1 MNRENNQIGAGE
13 FKTHCLKL
21 IDRVNQTKQ
30 PIIITKHG
38 KPMAKLTPVED
49 ETYSLFGCLNNTVEI
64 KGDLVEGVGEAW
76 EVDV

>member
-1 MNRENNQIGAGE
+1 MLENHSPIGAGE

-38 KPMAKLTPVED
+38 KPMAKLTPIED
-49 ETYSLFGCLNNTVEI
+49 ETYTLFGCLKNTVEI
-64 KGDLVEGVGEAW
+64 TSDIIEGIGEIW